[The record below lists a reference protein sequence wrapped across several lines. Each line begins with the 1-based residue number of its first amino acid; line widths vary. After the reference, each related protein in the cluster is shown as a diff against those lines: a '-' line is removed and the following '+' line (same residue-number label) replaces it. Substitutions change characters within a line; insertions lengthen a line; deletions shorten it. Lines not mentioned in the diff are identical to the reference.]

1 ADRAERF
8 RQLHEAGQHRRA
20 ERRLGSRRPGP
31 GAGADRLSAGRRSAG
46 EAGCGRARRRPR
58 AGAKPSL
65 RGRRRD
71 RAVRGSRRQRARPV
85 AAQDGGRRGEARRR
99 QAGRRQGAQAAQAS
113 RRQAKEEV
121 APVEKTDFSM
131 RDPERVPPPPA
142 MSSARQSRAPL
153 HAIYLVLAALVFA
166 AMALATK
173 VAAARL
179 PGPQIAFVR
188 FLIGLGACAIARTR
202 VRMQARNKVGLLM
215 RGAFGGA
222 AVLCFFL
229 GIAHLPVGIA
239 TLLNYTAPVFT
250 AVYAALFLGEAI
262 TPTTL
267 GALGLTTVG
276 VVMVMLGTAP
286 AGSFVLGRW
295 QLVGVLSAM
304 LSGAAV
310 ATIREV
316 RKTDGSWEIFAAFCA
331 AGAAICV
338 VPAVRDWVAP
348 TPREWLV

>member
-1 ADRAERF
+1 LKR
-8 RQLHEAGQHRRA
+8 
-20 ERRLGSRRPGP
+20 
-31 GAGADRLSAGRRSAG
+31 
-46 EAGCGRARRRPR
+46 
-58 AGAKPSL
+58 
-65 RGRRRD
+65 
-71 RAVRGSRRQRARPV
+71 
-85 AAQDGGRRGEARRR
+85 
-99 QAGRRQGAQAAQAS
+99 
-113 RRQAKEEV
+113 
-121 APVEKTDFSM
+121 
-131 RDPERVPPPPA
+131 PPA
-142 MSSARQSRAPL
+142 TVALIS
-153 HAIYLVLAALVFA
+153 AALVFA

-188 FLIGLGACAIARTR
+188 FLIGLGACAVARTR
-202 VRMQARNKVGLLM
+202 VRMQARNKLGLFL

-250 AVYAALFLGEAI
+250 AVYAALFLGESI
-262 TPTTL
+262 TRTTL
-267 GALGLTTVG
+267 GALALTTVG
-276 VVMVMLGTAP
+276 VAMVMVGTAP

-338 VPAVRDWVAP
+338 VPAVRDWIAP
-348 TPREWLV
+348 TPREWLVLMVVGLTSVVGQLLMTYALRYVRAAVGGIIAQLTPVTSLALGWAILGDRIGGLALAGAVLTLAGVSVGGYLAAGRQADPVED

>member
-1 ADRAERF
+1 MKR
-8 RQLHEAGQHRRA
+8 
-20 ERRLGSRRPGP
+20 
-31 GAGADRLSAGRRSAG
+31 
-46 EAGCGRARRRPR
+46 
-58 AGAKPSL
+58 
-65 RGRRRD
+65 
-71 RAVRGSRRQRARPV
+71 
-85 AAQDGGRRGEARRR
+85 
-99 QAGRRQGAQAAQAS
+99 
-113 RRQAKEEV
+113 
-121 APVEKTDFSM
+121 
-131 RDPERVPPPPA
+131 PPA
-142 MSSARQSRAPL
+142 TAALIS
-153 HAIYLVLAALVFA
+153 AALVFA

-188 FLIGLGACAIARTR
+188 FLIGLAACAVARTR
-202 VRMQARNKVGLLM
+202 VRMQARNKVGLLL

-286 AGSFVLGRW
+286 AGSLVLGRW

-338 VPAVRDWVAP
+338 VPAVRDWIAP
-348 TPREWLV
+348 TPREWLVLTVVGLTSVVGQLLMTYALRYVRAAVGGVIAQLTPVTSLALGWAILGDRIGGLALAGAVLTLVGVSVGGYLAAGRVADPVED

>member
-1 ADRAERF
+1 
-8 RQLHEAGQHRRA
+8 
-20 ERRLGSRRPGP
+20 
-31 GAGADRLSAGRRSAG
+31 
-46 EAGCGRARRRPR
+46 
-58 AGAKPSL
+58 L
-65 RGRRRD
+65 R
-71 RAVRGSRRQRARPV
+71 
-85 AAQDGGRRGEARRR
+85 
-99 QAGRRQGAQAAQAS
+99 
-113 RRQAKEEV
+113 K
-121 APVEKTDFSM
+121 
-131 RDPERVPPPPA
+131 PPA
-142 MSSARQSRAPL
+142 TAALAS
-153 HAIYLVLAALVFA
+153 AALVFA

-179 PGPQIAFVR
+179 PGPQIAFIR
-188 FLIGLGACAIARTR
+188 FLIGLGACAVARTR
-202 VRMQARNKVGLLM
+202 VRMHARNKLGLVL

-250 AVYAALFLGEAI
+250 AVYAALFLGESI
-262 TPTTL
+262 TRTTL
-267 GALGLTTVG
+267 GALALTTVG
-276 VVMVMLGTAP
+276 VAMVMLGTAP

-331 AGAAICV
+331 AGAAISV
-338 VPAVRDWVAP
+338 VPAVKDWIAP
-348 TPREWLV
+348 TPREWLVLTVVGLTSVVGQLLMTYALRYVRAAVGGIIAQLTPVTSLALGWAIFGDRIGGLAIAGAVLTLVGVSVGGYLAAGRVADPVED